1 MIAPFKIEEAGAKQ
15 SHDISYAQIRPAS
28 HF

>member
-1 MIAPFKIEEAGAKQ
+1 MIAPFKIEEARDKQ
-15 SHDISYAQIRPAS
+15 SENISYAQIRPAS